1 MIQKIIVFNDIRI
14 MYTMDDEEN
23 LLEFELWY
31 RDRHIKINK
40 ENITLGNHSNF
51 MLDLLS
57 SDSYEAM
64 VKVIKKYIP
73 PSAEF
78 TTTIEPPEVFH
89 ADPDSIEIVGYDPDY
104 LDILKEKQLD
114 MIKRGKQHEANKR

>member
-1 MIQKIIVFNDIRI
+1 MIRKIIVFNDIRI

-31 RDRHIKINK
+31 RDRHIKIDK
-40 ENITLGNHSNF
+40 KNIMLGNHSNF

-78 TTTIEPPEVFH
+78 TAVIEPPEIFH
-89 ADPDSIEIVGYDPDY
+89 VDTDNIVMVGYDPDY